1 MQHFS
6 CDICGKTLNP
16 TSDLRYRVRMEVNVA
31 TEPGPLPVGDLDQD
45 HLDEM
50 AIMLEE
56 LEAGDT
62 KLDLVPVSKTME
74 FDLCGTC
81 HRKFLANPLGRDI
94 IQKAQ
99 FSSN

>member
-16 TSDLRYRVRMEVNVA
+16 AADLRYRVRMEVTVA
-31 TEPGPLPVGDLDQD
+31 TEPGPLPIGDLDQD

-50 AIMLEE
+50 AELLEE

-62 KLDLVPVSKTME
+62 KLDLVPVSKKLE
-74 FDLCGTC
+74 YDLCPAC
-81 HRKFLANPLGRDI
+81 HRKFLANPLGRDN
-94 IQKAQ
+94 IQKPQ